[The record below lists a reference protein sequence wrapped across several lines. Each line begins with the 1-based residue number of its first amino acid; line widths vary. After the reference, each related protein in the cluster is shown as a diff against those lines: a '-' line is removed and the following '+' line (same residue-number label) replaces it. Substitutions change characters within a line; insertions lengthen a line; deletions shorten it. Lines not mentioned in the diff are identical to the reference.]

1 MHQHNNIM
9 SLVMMLPKT
18 NVRTNVGHILK
29 RNCRWYNN
37 NNNSKK
43 HLNIKLKT
51 KHVLEKIQNYRKDT

>member
-1 MHQHNNIM
+1 
-9 SLVMMLPKT
+9 MMLPKT